1 MLDSG
6 GLPCPS
12 GVSRMKPIVALSSC
26 WCSHRHA
33 DGYEMLQEMA
43 GLGFEWVELS
53 HGIKI
58 ILVPG
63 ILKAVED
70 GVIKVAS
77 CHNFCPLPTGV
88 MHAAPNL
95 YMPSSLDA
103 RERDQWL
110 RQSKRTI
117 DFAHQVKAKKVVLHL
132 GSTEFFWF
140 NPARTVERYLESH
153 AKTDLAADA
162 DYQKVLVKSLA
173 RLRRRLPPY
182 WENTR
187 QGLVDLLP
195 YAEQKGVRLG
205 FENREKFEEL
215 PLDADHSA
223 LIELLAKPNACG
235 YWHDTGHAQ
244 IKQDMGLLNHRE
256 HLEKNAPNAI
266 GFHLHDVS
274 AEGRDHQPIGSGK
287 IDFEMV
293 SSFWRPEHTLVIELS
308 PRLTVEEVLVSKN
321 RVEHL
326 VAARFGR

>member
-1 MLDSG
+1 
-6 GLPCPS
+6 
-12 GVSRMKPIVALSSC
+12 MKPIVALSSC
-26 WCSHRHA
+26 WCSHRHS

-70 GVIKVAS
+70 GVVKVAS

-88 MHAAPNL
+88 LHAAPNL
-95 YMPSSLDA
+95 YMPSSQDA

-117 DFAHQVKAKKVVLHL
+117 DFAHQVKAPKVVMHL
-132 GSTEFFWF
+132 GATEFFWF
-140 NPARTVERYLESH
+140 NPARPVEDYLEAH
-153 AKTDLAADA
+153 AGADLAADA
-162 DYQKVLVKSLA
+162 AYRKVLTKALA
-173 RLRRRLPPY
+173 KLQKRMPPY
-182 WENTR
+182 WEKTK
-187 QGLVDLLP
+187 QGLVELLP

-215 PLDADHSA
+215 PLDADHPA
-223 LIELLAKPNACG
+223 LLELLARPAACG

-244 IKQDMGLLNHRE
+244 IKQNMCLLNHRE

-266 GFHLHDVS
+266 GFHLHDVT
-274 AEGRDHQPIGSGK
+274 AEGHDHHAIGTGK
-287 IDFEMV
+287 VDFEMV
-293 SSFWRPEHTLVIELS
+293 SSFWQPGHTLVIELS
-308 PRLTVEEVLVSKN
+308 PRLTVEEVLASKQ
-321 RVEHL
+321 RVEQL
-326 VAARFGR
+326 VAARFG